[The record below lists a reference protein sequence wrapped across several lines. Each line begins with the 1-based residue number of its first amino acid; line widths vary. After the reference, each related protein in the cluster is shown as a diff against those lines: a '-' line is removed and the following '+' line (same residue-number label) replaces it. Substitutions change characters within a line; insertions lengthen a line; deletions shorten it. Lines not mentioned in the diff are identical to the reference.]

1 MNAPSQRGWFADLL
15 DNPILRR
22 EAVPR
27 IIRRASPNIRAMLAV
42 LALGGSFVLGAY
54 LTAISDAGVL
64 AAIAIAAV
72 SAWSG
77 LSLLVAA
84 FSSSR
89 SIAQERMSGTWDALI
104 MSRLGGRGI
113 VLGKLLGTLLPL
125 WTVGVILLPMVLLL
139 LAASWANWP
148 WAAREILYAILAAYG
163 LAIGGG
169 TAAASLGL
177 YCSMRCR
184 TVASAQF
191 LMIVLGVIITMVA
204 QFGSIMATFPVLILD
219 SPIPYVV
226 IHGTLL
232 LLPGFLML
240 VDLLT
245 RFNTLER
252 YHRRS

>member
-1 MNAPSQRGWFADLL
+1 MT
-15 DNPILRR
+15 
-22 EAVPR
+22 V
-27 IIRRASPNIRAMLAV
+27 
-42 LALGGSFVLGAY
+42 ALGGSLVLGAY
-54 LTAISDAGVL
+54 LAAISKGFSEV
-64 AAIAIAAV
+64 IAIAAV

-89 SIAQERMSGTWDALI
+89 SIAQERMSGTWEALI

-125 WTVGVILLPMVLLL
+125 WTVGVVLLPMVLLL
-139 LAASWANWP
+139 LAASWP
-148 WAAREILYAILAAYG
+148 RAAPEALYTILAAYG
-163 LAIGGG
+163 MAIGGG

-204 QFGSIMATFPVLILD
+204 QFAAICLMFLASDMPTAYGHDVLYRL
-219 SPIPYVV
+219 V
-226 IHGTLL
+226 HLTLL
-232 LLPGFLML
+232 LLPGLLML

-245 RFNTLER
+245 RFDTLER

>member
-1 MNAPSQRGWFADLL
+1 MGAPSAAKSWRSDLL

-27 IIRRASPNIRAMLAV
+27 LIRRVSPNTRAVLAV

-54 LTAISDAGVL
+54 LAAISEGFSEV
-64 AAIAIAAV
+64 IATAAV
-72 SAWSG
+72 SVWSG
-77 LSLLVAA
+77 LSVLVAA

-125 WTVGVILLPMVLLL
+125 WALGVILLPMVLLL
-139 LAASWANWP
+139 LAANWSR
-148 WAAREILYAILAAYG
+148 AAPEVPYTVLAAYG
-163 LAIGGG
+163 MAVGGG

-191 LMIVLGVIITMVA
+191 LMIVLGVTITMVA
-204 QFGSIMATFPVLILD
+204 QFGAIMTVLPVLILE
-219 SPIPYVV
+219 SPVPYAVV
-226 IHGTLL
+226 HGTLL

-245 RFNTLER
+245 RFDTLER